1 MLYIIGHHYPTPRQL
16 QNILK
21 PDTSGLAARWDD
33 LGKELLT
40 NDTVGT
46 LDVIK
51 ADHPNDVSACCKK
64 MFVKWLEFQPSATW
78 SQLIAALRNI
88 EMIAA
93 AENVNKCLTKGT

>member
-1 MLYIIGHHYPTPRQL
+1 M
-16 QNILK
+16 
-21 PDTSGLAARWDD
+21 AVRWHD

-46 LDVIK
+46 QDVIK
-51 ADHPNDVSACCKK
+51 ADHPNDVSACCNK
-64 MFVKWLEFQPSATW
+64 MFVKWLEFQPNATW

-88 EMIAA
+88 EMNAA